1 MANRAPHSSRFRL
14 FWIIGLCCV
23 ATLSARADDDA
34 YDSTIE
40 SVGRATIEDDF
51 HHIAFTLTRT
61 YAAPTAATAVEQ
73 ALTFEK
79 LVRDA
84 VNAAVDAGDLP
95 HADVDAH
102 PPGLPQGPWPAPESD
117 LADTAPS
124 AGTDSG
130 ADPER
135 RVEAKVTLAF
145 TTLGFPVDVDPMVQL
160 ARIADAAAAVGR
172 QCEAEVN
179 GPVLAARD
187 AARTEHQAII
197 RAVENAYLPA
207 DAAAEA
213 LDSRII
219 AVKHAVVESVRWDT
233 AAPTAA
239 GRTQTRPLACH
250 ARVRITY
257 VLGPR

>member
-1 MANRAPHSSRFRL
+1 MANRAAHRSRFRPI
-14 FWIIGLCCV
+14 WILGLCCV
-23 ATLSARADDDA
+23 ATLGAHPEDDA
-34 YDSTIE
+34 YDTTIE

-51 HHIAFTLTRT
+51 HHIAFTLTRA
-61 YAAPTAATAVEQ
+61 YAAPTAAAAVEQ
-73 ALTFEK
+73 ALSFEK

-84 VNAAVDAGDLP
+84 VNAAVEADDLP

-102 PPGLPQGPWPAPESD
+102 PPGLPQGPWPASESGPSD
-117 LADTAPS
+117 ADPP
-124 AGTDSG
+124 

-145 TTLGFPVDVDPMVQL
+145 TTLGFAVDVDPLIQL
-160 ARIADAAAAVGR
+160 ARIADAAAAIAR
-172 QCEAEVN
+172 QCEAEAN

-187 AARTEHQAII
+187 AARTEHRAII

-213 LDSRII
+213 LESRII
-219 AVKHAVVESVRWDT
+219 AVKHAVVESVRWET
-233 AAPTAA
+233 AAPTVA
-239 GRTQTRPLACH
+239 GRAQTRPLACH
-250 ARVRITY
+250 ARVRVTY

>member
-1 MANRAPHSSRFRL
+1 MANRAAHCSRFRP
-14 FWIIGLCCV
+14 FWIFGFCCV
-23 ATLSARADDDA
+23 ATLGAHPDDDA
-34 YDSTIE
+34 YDTTIE

-51 HHIAFTLTRT
+51 HHIAFALTRT
-61 YAAPTAATAVEQ
+61 YAAPTAAAAVEQ
-73 ALTFEK
+73 ALAFEK
-79 LVRDA
+79 VVRDA

-102 PPGLPQGPWPAPESD
+102 PPGLPQGPWAAPESD
-117 LADTAPS
+117 PP
-124 AGTDSG
+124 

-145 TTLGFPVDVDPMVQL
+145 TTLSFPVDVDPLVQL
-160 ARIADAAAAVGR
+160 ARIADAAAAVAR
-172 QCEAEVN
+172 QCEAEAN
-179 GPVLAARD
+179 GPILTARD
-187 AARTEHQAII
+187 AARTEHQAVI

-213 LDSRII
+213 LESRII
-219 AVKHAVVESVRWDT
+219 AVKHAVVESVRWET

-239 GRTQTRPLACH
+239 GRAQTRPLACH
-250 ARVRITY
+250 ARVRVTY